1 MLLNRHRPKL
11 NAGSG
16 AFREVIVNI
25 DVKKGLIAETK
36 TQALILPFCE
46 EDKKLSAEALAVDRK
61 TAGMISRLIKNG
73 DFEAKLSQ
81 VSVFQVS
88 ADCPFEKV
96 ALLGLGKRKE
106 LTLDKVRRAVS
117 KGMQTLRDGKVRH
130 AALAFGSE
138 FMSGEGAGLY
148 FAAAEGAILGL
159 YQFTPYKTL
168 ARNEIKSIDT
178 LRFIVPA
185 ASLAGAKAEVRKAG
199 IISRAVC
206 FTRDL
211 VSTPGND
218 MTPSILADHAKK
230 LAGRKNLSC
239 TILDRKKMKS
249 LGMNALLGVASGSCQ
264 EPRFIILEYRGGKRG
279 SAPIVLVGKGL
290 TFDSGGI
297 SLKPAEKMDEMKTDM
312 AGGAAVLGAI
322 MAAADL
328 QLPINVVGLVPA
340 TENMPGGCAYKPGD
354 ILTSYSGLT
363 IEVLNTDAEGR
374 LILADALAFAKTF
387 KPAAM
392 IDIATLT
399 GACVIALGEDVAA
412 VLGNDEALKNQ
423 IKAASEMTGEKV
435 WELPL
440 WELYDEQIKSE
451 IADYKNTGGRPAGT
465 ITAATFL
472 SKFAGDGPWV
482 HLDIAGPA
490 WKTKANDY
498 IPKGASGI
506 GVRLFVEFL
515 EKRAGK

>member
-1 MLLNRHRPKL
+1 MLLNRRRTTL
-11 NAGSG
+11 NDNSC

-25 DVKKGLIAETK
+25 EVKKGLVAEAK
-36 TQALILPFCE
+36 TQALILPLCE
-46 EDKKLSAEALAVDRK
+46 DHKKLSGEVLTVDRK
-61 TAGMISRLIKNG
+61 TAGMISRFIKKG
-73 DFEAKLSQ
+73 DYEGKFSQ
-81 VSVFQVS
+81 VSVLQS
-88 ADCPFEKV
+88 PLDCPFEKI

-106 LTLDKVRRAVS
+106 FTLDKVRRAVS
-117 KGMQTLRDGKVRH
+117 KAMQTLRDGNVRH
-130 AALAFGSE
+130 TALVFASE
-138 FMSGEGAGLY
+138 FISKGEAGLY
-148 FAAAEGAILGL
+148 SAATEGAILGL
-159 YQFTPYKTL
+159 YQFTNYKTL
-168 ARNEIKSIDT
+168 ARNEIINIDT

-185 ASLAGAKAEVRKAG
+185 ASLAKAKEEVKKG
-199 IISRAVC
+199 EIISRAVC
-206 FTRDL
+206 FARDL
-211 VSTPGND
+211 VATPGND

-230 LAGRKNLSC
+230 LARRKNLSC

-249 LGMNALLGVASGSCQ
+249 LGMKALLGVAAGSCQ
-264 EPRFIILEYRGGKRG
+264 EPRFIILEYRGGKRTA
-279 SAPIVLVGKGL
+279 APVVLVGKGL

-312 AGGAAVLGAI
+312 AGGAAVLGSI
-322 MAAADL
+322 MAVADL

-374 LILADALAFAKTF
+374 LILADALAYAKTF

-412 VLGNDEALKNQ
+412 VLGNDETLKNQ
-423 IKAASEMTGEKV
+423 IKAASEITGEKV

-440 WELYDEQIKSE
+440 WDFYDEQIKSE

-465 ITAATFL
+465 ITAAAFL
-472 SKFAGDGPWV
+472 SKFAGDCPWA

-490 WKTKANDY
+490 WKTKANGY

-515 EKRAGK
+515 ERRNGK